1 MILEGTDSTGGWW
14 AQGPSNRFN
23 LWVLDVEGRPMVV
36 MRNSYADSPA
46 EQLSQSDDIID
57 SIGITP

>member
-1 MILEGTDSTGGWW
+1 
-14 AQGPSNRFN
+14 
-23 LWVLDVEGRPMVV
+23 VVV

-46 EQLSQSDDIID
+46 EQLSQSDHIID